1 MTECPIKVEIEN
13 LSEVKRKLR
22 IEVPSAE
29 VAREVDRAYRDLGK
43 KAKVKGF
50 RPGKVPRSILELYY
64 RKQVEQEASDNLVRR
79 SLGKALR
86 EKALEPVAVIWP
98 EPPPQVVAGED
109 YRYSVEL
116 EVSPEF
122 TVEDY
127 LGLKLEAQE
136 VAVTEEMVDERLE
149 EIRQA
154 NALLR
159 PLNESRAIQ
168 DGDFVV
174 LDYQGHFAGQP
185 VAGAKAENI
194 YLEVGIGKFNLDFER
209 QLLGLAPDA
218 QTRFTVALPD
228 DFFNPLVAGK
238 VVEFAVKVHEVK
250 EKVVADLN
258 DTFAQSLGGNFQSLT
273 DLRTALREDMIKVKE
288 RARQTKLES
297 QVLDQLLARTPFEVP
312 PSLIRQEQEG
322 MLRDQWQRLESQ
334 GLNLAGLDQEKML
347 DSMRP
352 VAERRVRARLL
363 LGRLAVQEGLTIDD
377 AELEQGLQQVAARS
391 GRDPAQVRQFYQ
403 ENQLL
408 ETLRHSLRDEKT
420 LKLLLDKATVVAG
433 EEAGALGAPV
443 KESD

>member
-29 VAREVDRAYRDLGK
+29 VAQEVDRAYRDLGK

-50 RPGKVPRSILELYY
+50 RPGKAPRSILELYY
-64 RKQVEQEASDNLVRR
+64 KKQAEQEASDNLVRR
-79 SLGKALR
+79 SLGKVLR

-127 LGLKLEAQE
+127 LGLKLEAEE

-174 LDYQGHFAGQP
+174 LDYQGYFAGQP

-194 YLEVGIGKFNLDFER
+194 YL
-209 QLLGLAPDA
+209 
-218 QTRFTVALPD
+218 
-228 DFFNPLVAGK
+228 
-238 VVEFAVKVHEVK
+238 
-250 EKVVADLN
+250 
-258 DTFAQSLGGNFQSLT
+258 
-273 DLRTALREDMIKVKE
+273 
-288 RARQTKLES
+288 
-297 QVLDQLLARTPFEVP
+297 
-312 PSLIRQEQEG
+312 
-322 MLRDQWQRLESQ
+322 
-334 GLNLAGLDQEKML
+334 
-347 DSMRP
+347 
-352 VAERRVRARLL
+352 
-363 LGRLAVQEGLTIDD
+363 
-377 AELEQGLQQVAARS
+377 
-391 GRDPAQVRQFYQ
+391 
-403 ENQLL
+403 
-408 ETLRHSLRDEKT
+408 
-420 LKLLLDKATVVAG
+420 
-433 EEAGALGAPV
+433 
-443 KESD
+443 